1 MIISKKVRLL
11 PTKEQEEKMWQSVGT
26 SRFIYNWTL
35 NRQLEN
41 FKNGGK
47 FIQDGELRKEI
58 TQLKK
63 SELSWLNE
71 VSNNV
76 AKQAIKDCCNAYKNF
91 FKIKDKHYSKSTIEK
106 AKRQNRKLAVYDLEG
121 HPKFKSKKKSR
132 PSFYNDPIKLKV
144 KEKKVLIEKIGWI
157 KTNEQIPR
165 DVKYNN
171 PRITYDN
178 KYWYISVGVEVDRKQ
193 EELTDISLGIDLG
206 LKDLAICSDGK
217 VFKNINK
224 TKEVKKLEKRLKQK
238 QRQISRKYEINK
250 IKKEGGERCQFI
262 KTKNIEKLENTTKL
276 IHRKLT
282 NIRNNYLHQVTTSIV
297 KTKPYR
303 IVIEDLN
310 VSGMMKN
317 KHLSDSV
324 RKQCFNK
331 FRQYIT
337 YKTELCGIE
346 LVIADIFY
354 PSSKTCSQ
362 CGSMKKDLKLKDRI
376 YKCPHCGSVIDRD
389 LNAAINLSMYQN

>member
-1 MIISKKVRLL
+1 MILAKKVRLY
-11 PTKEQEEKMWQSVGT
+11 PTKEQEQKLWQSVGT
-26 SRFIYNWTL
+26 ARFIYNYTL
-35 NRQLEN
+35 TKQEEN
-41 FKNGGK
+41 YRNGGK
-47 FIQDGELRKEI
+47 FISDGIIRKEL

-63 SELSWLNE
+63 SELIWLNE

-76 AKQAIKDCCNAYKNF
+76 AKQAVKDACNAYKRF
-91 FKIKDKHYSKSTIEK
+91 FKGL
-106 AKRQNRKLAVYDLEG
+106 AKK
-121 HPKFKSKKKSR
+121 PKFKSKKKSK
-132 PSFYNDPIKLKV
+132 PSFYNDTSKLKV
-144 KEKKVLIEKIGWI
+144 KEKKVLIEKVGWI

-178 KYWYISVGVEVDRKQ
+178 KYWYLSVGVEVNKKQ

-206 LKDLAICSDGK
+206 LKDLAVCSDGK

-238 QRQISRKYEINK
+238 QRQISRKYELNK
-250 IKKEGGERCQFI
+250 IMKGGSCQFI
-262 KTKNIEKLENTTKL
+262 KTKNIEKLEETTKL
-276 IHRKLT
+276 IHRKLV
-282 NIRNNYLHQVTTSIV
+282 NIRNNHLHQVTTSIV

-310 VSGMMKN
+310 VIGMMKN

-324 RKQCFNK
+324 RKQCFHK

-337 YKTELCGIE
+337 YKSKLNGIE
-346 LVIADIFY
+346 LVIVDRFY
-354 PSSKTCSQ
+354 PSSKTCSR
-362 CGSMKKDLKLKDRI
+362 CNSIKRDLKLKDRI
-376 YKCPHCGSVIDRD
+376 YRCPHCGAVIDRD
-389 LNAAINLSMYQN
+389 LNAAINLSVYKLA

>member
-1 MIISKKVRLL
+1 MILAKKVRIY
-11 PTKEQEEKMWQSVGT
+11 PTKEQEQKLWQSVGT
-26 SRFIYNWTL
+26 ARFIYNYTL
-35 NRQLEN
+35 AKQEEN
-41 FKNGGK
+41 YKNGGK
-47 FIQDGELRKEI
+47 FINDGVIRKEL

-63 SELSWLNE
+63 SELIWLNE

-76 AKQAIKDCCNAYKNF
+76 TKQAVKDACNAYKRF
-91 FKIKDKHYSKSTIEK
+91 FKGL
-106 AKRQNRKLAVYDLEG
+106 AKK
-121 HPKFKSKKKSR
+121 PKFKIRKKSK
-132 PSFYNDPIKLKV
+132 PSFYNDTSKLKV
-144 KEKKVLIEKIGWI
+144 KEKKVLIEKVGWI
-157 KTNEQIPR
+157 KTNEQIPI

-171 PRITYDN
+171 PRVTYDN
-178 KYWYISVGVEVDRKQ
+178 KYWYISVGVEVDKKQ

-206 LKDLAICSDGK
+206 LKDLAVCSDGK

-224 TKEVKKLEKRLKQK
+224 TKEVKNLEKRLKQK

-250 IKKEGGERCQFI
+250 IKKGGSCQFI

-276 IHRKLT
+276 MHRKLT
-282 NIRNNYLHQVTTSIV
+282 NIRDNYIHQVTTSIV

-310 VSGMMKN
+310 VSGMIKN

-337 YKTELCGIE
+337 YKAELYGIG
-346 LVIADIFY
+346 LVIADRFY
-354 PSSKTCSQ
+354 PSSKTCSE
-362 CGSMKKDLKLKDRI
+362 CGSIKKDLKLKDRV
-376 YKCPHCGSVIDRD
+376 YRCPHCGVVIDRD
-389 LNAAINLSMYQN
+389 YNASLNLSMYKLA

>member
-1 MIISKKVRLL
+1 MILAKKVRIY
-11 PTKEQEEKMWQSVGT
+11 PTKEQEQKLWQSVGT
-26 SRFIYNWTL
+26 ARFIYNYTL
-35 NRQLEN
+35 AKQEEN
-41 FKNGGK
+41 YKNGGK
-47 FIQDGELRKEI
+47 FISDGIIRKEL

-63 SELSWLNE
+63 SELIWLNE

-76 AKQAIKDCCNAYKNF
+76 TKQAVKDACNAYKRF
-91 FKIKDKHYSKSTIEK
+91 FKGL
-106 AKRQNRKLAVYDLEG
+106 AKK
-121 HPKFKSKKKSR
+121 PKFKIRKKSK
-132 PSFYNDPIKLKV
+132 PSFYNDTSKLKI
-144 KEKKVLIEKIGWI
+144 KEKKVLIEKVGWI
-157 KTNEQIPR
+157 KTNEQIPI

-171 PRITYDN
+171 PRVTYDN
-178 KYWYISVGVEVDRKQ
+178 KYWYISVGVEVDKKQ

-206 LKDLAICSDGK
+206 LKDLAVCSDGK

-224 TKEVKKLEKRLKQK
+224 TKEVKNLEKRLKQK

-250 IKKEGGERCQFI
+250 IKKGGSCQFI

-276 IHRKLT
+276 MHRKLT
-282 NIRNNYLHQVTTSIV
+282 NIRDNYIHQVTTSIV

-310 VSGMMKN
+310 VSGMIKN

-337 YKTELCGIE
+337 YKAELYGIG
-346 LVIADIFY
+346 LVIADRFY
-354 PSSKTCSQ
+354 PSSKTCSE
-362 CGSMKKDLKLKDRI
+362 CGSIKKDLKLKDRV
-376 YKCPHCGSVIDRD
+376 YRCPHCGVVIDRD
-389 LNAAINLSMYQN
+389 YNASLNLSMYKLA

>member
-11 PTKEQEEKMWQSVGT
+11 PTKEQEEILWQSVGT
-26 SRFIYNWTL
+26 ARFIYNWTL

-41 FKNGGK
+41 FKNGSK

-91 FKIKDKHYSKSTIEK
+91 FKIKNKHYSKTTIKK
-106 AKRQNRKLAVYDLEG
+106 AKRQNRKLTVYDLEG

-132 PSFYNDPIKLKV
+132 PSFYNDPIKLKI
-144 KEKKVLIEKIGWI
+144 KEKKVLIEKVGWI
-157 KTNEQIPR
+157 KTNEQIPS
-165 DVKYNN
+165 DVKYKN

-178 KYWYISVGVEVDRKQ
+178 KYWYISVGIEVNKTQ
-193 EELTDISLGIDLG
+193 EQLTNVSLGIDLG

-224 TKEVKKLEKRLKQK
+224 TKKIKKIEKRLKQK
-238 QRQISRKYEINK
+238 QRQISRKYELNK
-250 IKKEGGERCQFI
+250 IVKGGSCQFI
-262 KTKNIEKLENTTKL
+262 KTKNIEKLEETTKL
-276 IHRKLT
+276 IHRKLA

-310 VSGMMKN
+310 VIGMMKN

-324 RKQCFNK
+324 RKQCFHK

-337 YKTELCGIE
+337 YKSEMNGIE
-346 LVIADIFY
+346 LVVADRFY

-362 CGSMKKDLKLKDRI
+362 CGSIKKDLKLSDRTYI
-376 YKCPHCGSVIDRD
+376 CPECGAIIDRD
-389 LNAAINLSMYQN
+389 YNAAINLSMYKLA

>member
-1 MIISKKVRLL
+1 MILAKKVRIY
-11 PTKEQEEKMWQSVGT
+11 PTKEQEQKLWQSIGT
-26 SRFIYNWTL
+26 ARFIYNYTL
-35 NRQLEN
+35 VKQEEN
-41 FKNGGK
+41 YKNGGK
-47 FIQDGELRKEI
+47 FISDGVIRKEL

-63 SELSWLNE
+63 SELSWLNK

-76 AKQAIKDCCNAYKNF
+76 TKQAVKDACNAYKKF
-91 FKIKDKHYSKSTIEK
+91 FKGLVNKP
-106 AKRQNRKLAVYDLEG
+106 R
-121 HPKFKSKKKSR
+121 FKSKKKSK

-157 KTNEQIPR
+157 KINEQIPS

-178 KYWYISVGVEVDRKQ
+178 KYWYISVGIEVDKKL
-193 EELTDISLGIDLG
+193 EELTNISLGIDLG
-206 LKDLAICSDGK
+206 LKKFAICSDGK

-224 TKEVKKLEKRLKQK
+224 TKKVKKSEKRLKQK
-238 QRQISRKYEINK
+238 QRQISRKYEMNK

-262 KTKNIEKLENTTKL
+262 KTKNIEKLEETTKL

-331 FRQYIT
+331 FRQYLT

-346 LVIADIFY
+346 LVIVDRFY
-354 PSSKTCSQ
+354 PSSKTCSI
-362 CGSMKKDLKLKDRI
+362 CGSIKHDLKLKDRI
-376 YKCPHCGSVIDRD
+376 YKCSHCGVVIDRD
-389 LNAAINLSMYQN
+389 YNASLNLSMYKLA